1 MTPKNQQFAI
11 GPRPVF
17 QMMLMTGRWSIR
29 SLGRVQQILQ
39 SPVGADDEPAM
50 LDAQVQR
57 ESFIRVAEQRGRANR
72 SRERQVRGTAPRRA
86 TSEVRP

>member
-11 GPRPVF
+11 GLRPVF

-57 ESFIRVAEQRGRANR
+57 ESFIRVAERGAGQSIAR
-72 SRERQVRGTAPRRA
+72 T
-86 TSEVRP
+86 